1 MDRPVAPSSLV
12 DKNGYAVTVE
22 SLLNENEGKS
32 NGDDEQD
39 EKYDAALLDDTVVGV
54 EVKTS
59 YKDSSRM
66 AKTVTF
72 YGTTYDKFDQQ
83 WSSAKSLTEVRDNK
97 ELFGFKFTLPMTKS
111 GSYDD
116 LDEEDGRRV
125 DIPHLKLYMYNEK
138 DAELKRYLENSSNGF
153 DGPTKDDWGYFFR
166 KYDAASDTW
175 LVYTDNTFLRRGQ
188 TYIFAYDAELEFT
201 INNNDGKFSYPGD
214 YYENEWVSGKK
225 YAKNTALLSPYTPL
239 LKQEPQVDMELI
251 SSKASDDVANTGS
264 TETWQI
270 YLDDPDDAV
279 KADSLLGYNKEYEY
293 VGCIYDAYGNPLTD
307 QQSNNYA
314 SSILMT
320 FKPDGTKEYQVQ
332 YTMLKDALNKDRIMA
347 ILDGISVPTTGATE
361 GQKQTMKALL
371 DAMKKV
377 TVDSAGTVQAGTQIT
392 VKQLDPNGV
401 FYSWQAVY
409 RLLDDYQSKNEQGR
423 IPLTEHFYA
432 GHETWKATS
441 QTAESF
447 LLQTKNQNSST
458 DGEYTVTTTVDKDT
472 DDIISVDIA
481 RPEGTSN
488 YYADMKRIAAV
499 QITAEKQ
506 GAGEN
511 SWKQIMAKDK
521 NGNDTEDPYLVWKAV
536 NELSGSNYGF
546 TFRISEFNQSSKGGD
561 SPFNAGD
568 RLQFTYTFY
577 YENGERS
584 TPQEIAD
591 AGTTTDPVWYALKS
605 MNGKQN
611 GTALYERASR
621 KEKVETIQ
629 LNQQN
634 SANSS
639 IYKIAAADGTGMVKT
654 QISRT
659 AVQGNDGKW
668 YVTDMKQTYTLTQNP
683 VVGSDLPEN
692 GTLTRTESLRYG
704 VDDETGYR
712 GVNVTEFCK
721 LGSMEATAEVS
732 IGSIAPTLSNH
743 SITRGITQAKMDLS
757 IESYNLMPYP
767 KGENLHLYYALY
779 KVTEEESMPGEKPT
793 EKLDL
798 AGVMIGEEKQ
808 TDEETGKPLRNRS
821 ILLDNLEKNQKY
833 RLYVYYKDNRDSK
846 AQTDEKI
853 FGSALSGVK
862 QGQFITDPT
871 KAKALATCFTKEEG
885 NNLVPSDNKVKNNIR
900 KIMGYREV
908 VVEAGRNRWIRQ
920 SDPGSAGLL

>member
-1 MDRPVAPSSLV
+1 MEDYVNELTVNNGTGLISDMVYQDRPVAPSSLV

-116 LDEEDGRRV
+116 LDEEDGRV

-377 TVDSAGTVQAGTQIT
+377 TVDSAGTVQAGTQHREAA
-392 VKQLDPNGV
+392 DPNGV

-409 RLLDDYQSKNEQGR
+409 RLDDYQSRTNRAQ
-423 IPLTEHFYA
+423 
-432 GHETWKATS
+432 S
-441 QTAESF
+441 
-447 LLQTKNQNSST
+447 
-458 DGEYTVTTTVDKDT
+458 
-472 DDIISVDIA
+472 ISMQA
-481 RPEGTSN
+481 MRH
-488 YYADMKRIAAV
+488 
-499 QITAEKQ
+499 
-506 GAGEN
+506 
-511 SWKQIMAKDK
+511 
-521 NGNDTEDPYLVWKAV
+521 
-536 NELSGSNYGF
+536 
-546 TFRISEFNQSSKGGD
+546 
-561 SPFNAGD
+561 
-568 RLQFTYTFY
+568 
-577 YENGERS
+577 
-584 TPQEIAD
+584 
-591 AGTTTDPVWYALKS
+591 
-605 MNGKQN
+605 GKQRHKQRKASCCRQKIR
-611 GTALYERASR
+611 TAARMES
-621 KEKVETIQ
+621 IQ
-629 LNQQN
+629 LQQ
-634 SANSS
+634 
-639 IYKIAAADGTGMVKT
+639 
-654 QISRT
+654 R
-659 AVQGNDGKW
+659 
-668 YVTDMKQTYTLTQNP
+668 
-683 VVGSDLPEN
+683 
-692 GTLTRTESLRYG
+692 
-704 VDDETGYR
+704 
-712 GVNVTEFCK
+712 
-721 LGSMEATAEVS
+721 
-732 IGSIAPTLSNH
+732 
-743 SITRGITQAKMDLS
+743 
-757 IESYNLMPYP
+757 
-767 KGENLHLYYALY
+767 
-779 KVTEEESMPGEKPT
+779 
-793 EKLDL
+793 
-798 AGVMIGEEKQ
+798 
-808 TDEETGKPLRNRS
+808 
-821 ILLDNLEKNQKY
+821 
-833 RLYVYYKDNRDSK
+833 
-846 AQTDEKI
+846 
-853 FGSALSGVK
+853 
-862 QGQFITDPT
+862 
-871 KAKALATCFTKEEG
+871 
-885 NNLVPSDNKVKNNIR
+885 
-900 KIMGYREV
+900 
-908 VVEAGRNRWIRQ
+908 
-920 SDPGSAGLL
+920 